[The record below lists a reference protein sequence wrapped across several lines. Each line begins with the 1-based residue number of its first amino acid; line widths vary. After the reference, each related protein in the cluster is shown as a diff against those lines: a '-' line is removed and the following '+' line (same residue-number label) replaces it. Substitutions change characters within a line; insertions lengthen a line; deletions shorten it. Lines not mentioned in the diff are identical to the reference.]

1 MCELLSWETDLLNID
16 ENDGVYALNECEV
29 DVLLSTSN
37 SLDASSTVGS
47 STGECNS
54 SDGDEQ
60 VASLKSESASVKKE
74 EKKLATPPC
83 EHNSWDNI
91 RAKRGCMTLRCRVCQ
106 HKWKAEA
113 AALRRC
119 RTFAM
124 GSCRSRDCQKTHI
137 HRFKQSVET
146 RIAASSQE

>member
-1 MCELLSWETDLLNID
+1 MCEHLSWETDILSTD

-37 SLDASSTVGS
+37 SLDASSSGSVGDCTS
-47 STGECNS
+47 SE
-54 SDGDEQ
+54 GDERP
-60 VASLKSESASVKKE
+60 ASMKSDSTTATK
-74 EKKLATPPC
+74 EKKLVTPPC
-83 EHNSWDNI
+83 DHNSWDNI

-106 HKWKAEA
+106 QKWKAEA

-124 GSCRSRDCQKTHI
+124 GSCRTRDCQKTHI

-146 RIAASSQE
+146 RIAASTQS